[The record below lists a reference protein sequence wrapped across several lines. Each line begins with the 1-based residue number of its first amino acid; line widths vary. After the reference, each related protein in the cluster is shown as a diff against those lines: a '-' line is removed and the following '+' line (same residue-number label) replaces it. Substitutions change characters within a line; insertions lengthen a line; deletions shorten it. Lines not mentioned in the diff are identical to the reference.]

1 MSLELAEDIILLEC
15 VLKTERRPETKLN
28 INYHEWGQIS
38 NENIPTTSSVVVE
51 HNVVV
56 VALR

>member
-1 MSLELAEDIILLEC
+1 MSLELADEIILLEC
-15 VLKTERRPETKLN
+15 VLKTERRPEIKLN
-28 INYHEWGQIS
+28 VNYYGWVQIS
-38 NENIPTTSSVVVE
+38 NEYIPTTSSVVVE